1 MLFNLSIST
10 YHRSE
15 WKINLQFAVSKV
27 IYGRTGFVTCVK
39 GLEAMYLLGF
49 YLSGRRDLNSR
60 PPAPKVKPNINTT
73 SKNIKP
79 TSKHMGFQYLQL
91 MVSTRCFRS
100 STVPKLSRN
109 RTRKPKRDY
118 VFWLSLG
125 GYKVTFLSCLLHI
138 YGCQRCQRL
147 RINRVYQRF
156 ARLTKQRD
164 KGLLIG
170 RDGTIE
176 GASATSTISINQ
188 AM

>member
-73 SKNIKP
+73 STNIKP
-79 TSKHMGFQYLQL
+79 TSKYKGFQYLQL
-91 MVSTRCFRS
+91 MVNSRCFQS
-100 STVPKLSRN
+100 SCVP
-109 RTRKPKRDY
+109 
-118 VFWLSLG
+118 VVSLRVNPVVPVRQSETMWFDFHWVVT
-125 GYKVTFLSCLLHI
+125 KVTFLKWVCFF
-138 YGCQRCQRL
+138 QD
-147 RINRVYQRF
+147 
-156 ARLTKQRD
+156 RD
-164 KGLLIG
+164 KRDILGVWVFLLFVSVTVTSVTSVTVCYMCG
-170 RDGTIE
+170 
-176 GASATSTISINQ
+176 GASGARGLVIY
-188 AM
+188 